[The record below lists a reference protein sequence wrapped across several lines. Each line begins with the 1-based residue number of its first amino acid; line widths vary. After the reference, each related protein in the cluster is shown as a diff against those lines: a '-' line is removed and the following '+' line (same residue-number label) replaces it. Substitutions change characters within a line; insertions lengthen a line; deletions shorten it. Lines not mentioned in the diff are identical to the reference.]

1 MRRSDSWSYGIWY
14 CLSVLDGVEIPI
26 LFSFQIHEQSIYA
39 SFELIKIRILAV
51 FQIFKQGP
59 LLGYDPVNFLI
70 EGISLAQKFIKL
82 SILRF
87 FEAIL
92 MTRIFFDNGLSQI
105 KTAQNYWSLI
115 NFT

>member
-1 MRRSDSWSYGIWY
+1 MWRAHQVVSFVLFSSILLISNMRWSDSFNF
-14 CLSVLDGVEIPI
+14 SVLDGVKVLV
-26 LFSFQIHEQSIYA
+26 LFTFQIHEQSIDA
-39 SFELIKIRILAV
+39 SFELVKIRILAV

-70 EGISLAQKFIKL
+70 EGISLTQKFIKL

-92 MTRIFFDNGLSQI
+92 MIRIFFDNGLS
-105 KTAQNYWSLI
+105 
-115 NFT
+115 